1 MSEWE
6 SLLNRASTHLQQVAR
21 EARKIKESTLELKA
35 VDPQGQRITMTALM
49 KMLISLMQLEA
60 ELKGLEKE
68 APKVPEKP
76 PEKPPV
82 QLPPESVWRE
92 FTTSRGV
99 KAHWCFPE
107 EAKDLYNFLK
117 SGQKYSDENYTYRLS
132 QTPQGTEFVQ
142 RWPRRRGK

>member
-68 APKVPEKP
+68 TPKPEEKP
-76 PEKPPV
+76 PEKIPV
-82 QLPPESVWRE
+82 QLPPETVWNQPPDKPG
-92 FTTSRGV
+92 FQ
-99 KAHWCFPE
+99 WCFADERMPP
-107 EAKDLYNFLK
+107 EAKPLRDALLK
-117 SGQKYSDENYTYRLS
+117 EASRTLKIGEWRYRLS
-132 QTPQGTEFVQ
+132 KDGMFINRV
-142 RWPRRRGK
+142 KAK